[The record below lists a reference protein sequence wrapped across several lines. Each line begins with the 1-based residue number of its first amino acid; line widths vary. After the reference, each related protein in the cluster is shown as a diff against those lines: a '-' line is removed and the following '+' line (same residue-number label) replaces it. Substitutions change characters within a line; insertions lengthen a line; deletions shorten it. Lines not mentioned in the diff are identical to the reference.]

1 MAAEIKCPN
10 CGQEID
16 LENVMSAELEQK
28 YQKEYEIKL
37 NTSLQAVEVEKEK
50 LLEDQKVFEE
60 KKKKENEIFIQ
71 KLAQEKQKITLELQ
85 ESIRKD
91 VAFDFENQVAIL
103 QQSAIQSEEKLKE
116 ARKKELEFLQKE
128 LNLKIKEEEMEL
140 TKQRELLEERGKL
153 KEQIQKEEAAKSSLK
168 EQENQLRTKEL
179 EKQLDDQKKL
189 VEEMRRKSE
198 QGSMQ
203 LQGEVLELAL
213 EELLKSEFQ
222 QDEIREVKKGEEG
235 GDIIQQVFNELKKEC
250 GTIVWETKRAKNWSD
265 KWIDKLKEDTQKG
278 NADIAVLVTQT
289 LPKNIERFGRKDG
302 IWICSFAD
310 VKLIATILRDSLIKQ
325 YETTKILD
333 NVSDK
338 KETLYK
344 YMTSNEF
351 RQKWEAIVSTY
362 MNMQK
367 QLLKEKVRIT
377 KDWSERDKQL
387 EIMLK
392 NSMGFLGDVKGI
404 GGLEISEIRLLEE
417 GEDE

>member
-1 MAAEIKCPN
+1 MADFIITCPN
-10 CGQEID
+10 CSHQFEPGDSMRDEI
-16 LENVMSAELEQK
+16 
-28 YQKEYEIKL
+28 QKEL
-37 NTSLQAVEVEKEK
+37 RGQMQ
-50 LLEDQKVFEE
+50 DWQ
-60 KKKKENEIFIQ
+60 KKKDDEFKLKENYFLQQLQTKEDETINLIQ
-71 KLAQEKQKITLELQ
+71 ITKKKVQEELQ
-85 ESIRKD
+85 ESIQKS
-91 VAFDFENQVAIL
+91 VSIEYENKLIML
-103 QQSAIQSEEKLKE
+103 QKNATENEEKLKV
-116 ARKKELEFLQKE
+116 ARNKELEFLQKE
-128 LNLKIKEEEMEL
+128 QIIKIKEEEL
-140 TKQRELLEERGKL
+140 DITVQRKLLEGREKI
-153 KEQIQKEEAAKSSLK
+153 KEQLQKEEAEKSSLK
-168 EQENQLRTKEL
+168 EQEYQFRTKEL
-179 EKQLDDQKKL
+179 EKQIDDQKKL

-265 KWIDKLKEDTQKG
+265 KWIEKLKEDTQKG

-289 LPKNIERFGRKDG
+289 LPKNIDRFGRKDG
-302 IWICSFAD
+302 IWICSFVD
-310 VKLIATILRDSLIKQ
+310 VKLIAAILRDNLIKH
-325 YETTKILD
+325 YEATKILD

-362 MNMQK
+362 INMQK
-367 QLLKEKVRIT
+367 QLSKEKIRIT